1 MKKSDFETLVASLRE
16 GAAVLRGT
24 KAPSRRFVV
33 EKQEVRR
40 IRENLSVSQGDF
52 ASLMGVSVD
61 TVQNWEQ
68 GRRTPTGPARV
79 LLTIVQHQPGILA
92 EPWFA
97 LRQTGRK
104 SRGSRRRTLALA

>member
-1 MKKSDFETLVASLRE
+1 MKNNDFDKLVASLRE
-16 GAAVLRGT
+16 GADILKGAKT
-24 KAPSRRFVV
+24 PSRHFVV

-68 GRRTPTGPARV
+68 GRCTPTGPARV

-97 LRQTGRK
+97 SLRATR
-104 SRGSRRRTLALA
+104 RTRFSRRGRLALA

>member
-1 MKKSDFETLVASLRE
+1 MKKNDFEKLVASLRE
-16 GAAVLRGT
+16 GADILRGA

-97 LRQTGRK
+97 SLRTGAR
-104 SRGSRRRTLALA
+104 SSRRRSLALA

>member
-1 MKKSDFETLVASLRE
+1 MKKSDFDKLVESLRE
-16 GAAVLRGT
+16 GADILRGA

-33 EKQEVRR
+33 EKQEVRQ
-40 IRENLSVSQGDF
+40 IRESLSVSQGDF

-79 LLTIVQHQPGILA
+79 LLTIVQHKPGILA

-97 LRQTGRK
+97 LRRAGKATRP
-104 SRGSRRRTLALA
+104 SRPRGLVLA

>member
-1 MKKSDFETLVASLRE
+1 MKKENFDKLVASLRE
-16 GAAVLRGT
+16 GAAVLRGE
-24 KAPSRRFVV
+24 KKPSRRFVV
-33 EKQEVRR
+33 EKQEVRQ
-40 IRENLSVSQGDF
+40 IRENLAVSQGDF

-97 LRQTGRK
+97 LR
-104 SRGSRRRTLALA
+104 RGPRPFRRRAVAFA

>member
-1 MKKSDFETLVASLRE
+1 MKKDDFNKLVASLRE
-16 GAAVLRGT
+16 GADILRGA

-61 TVQNWEQ
+61 TVLNWEQ

-92 EPWFA
+92 EPWFSS
-97 LRQTGRK
+97 LRT
-104 SRGSRRRTLALA
+104 GSRSSRHRALALA

>member
-1 MKKSDFETLVASLRE
+1 MKKDNFEKLVASLRE
-16 GAAVLRGT
+16 GADILRGA
-24 KAPSRRFVV
+24 KAPSRRFVF

-97 LRQTGRK
+97 
-104 SRGSRRRTLALA
+104 SRRDGARPRASRRHAVAFA